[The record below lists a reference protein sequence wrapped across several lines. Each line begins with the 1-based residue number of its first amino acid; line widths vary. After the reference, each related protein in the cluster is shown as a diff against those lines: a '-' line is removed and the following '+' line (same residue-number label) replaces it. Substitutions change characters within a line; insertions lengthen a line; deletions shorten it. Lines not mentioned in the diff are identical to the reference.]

1 MGVETVPF
9 RFIIEK
15 LFKDRI
21 IQLTHQLK
29 AKKIFKSLKYMGKS
43 LEGLGSKNLLT
54 KKMEI
59 SYNPVGTW
67 NNNIG
72 TYLQREGFI
81 FLSTSCKY
89 FSGFRTL
96 V

>member
-43 LEGLGSKNLLT
+43 LEGLKG

-59 SYNPVGTW
+59 TYNPIGNW

-72 TYLQREGFI
+72 TYLQKEGFI
-81 FLSTSCKY
+81 YLSTSCK
-89 FSGFRTL
+89 RI
-96 V
+96 